1 MMTRRKNRLHDDDN
15 ADDDLK
21 RKCRFTPDRH
31 LDTSAGANHCFW
43 TEPHTAEKYT
53 GEKHTGEK
61 HAGEKH
67 TGEKHCRKARD
78 LLCTAFKSSAQTHLC
93 VHLNSCA
100 HSILQIILVP
110 VVQFRAVVLCW
121 DILLWRGL
129 TETSQAA
136 GGSAQ
141 QGEAAKSGVNV
152 LTRV

>member
-1 MMTRRKNRLHDDDN
+1 MRWIELVNELWLRRSWLN
-15 ADDDLK
+15 
-21 RKCRFTPDRH
+21 FTPGLLGLCLTLGPAVH
-31 LDTSAGANHCFW
+31 NTTLEKSTLEKSTLEKSTLEKSTLQC
-43 TEPHTAEKYT
+43 TEK
-53 GEKHTGEK
+53 
-61 HAGEKH
+61 
-67 TGEKHCRKARD
+67 KHCRKARY
-78 LLCTAFKSSAQTHLC
+78 LLCTAFKSTAQTHLC

-136 GGSAQ
+136 GAPTQ

-152 LTRV
+152 LTRCTF